1 MADFDFGQVLPR
13 PTNEQ
18 HTMSRDFLVMETCF
32 DEYQSE
38 GMSLK
43 DHNQGHALPGYDANY
58 KALEDEYWRCLVNVR
73 IAAEKAAAADT
84 AATRANTLWQTIKAW
99 WEGASGFKAVAE
111 AKLAE
116 WTTYFT
122 DTISAGWDSLRQDLL
137 DAIQSALNAAANAN
151 DTADHPNYV
160 GEDYYVYKWNKATK
174 TYNKTTI
181 FLKGEGFHISKV
193 FASIAAMTAY
203 SGPEVKEGNFFLI
216 NTNDV
221 ENPDNAKL
229 YIVNEQLQP
238 EFLVDMSGAIG
249 FTGKT
254 PQISIGVVTTSAA
267 GTQAEAT
274 LSPDGTDDDGN
285 PKYKLNFSIPQ
296 GIKGDKG
303 DNLDL
308 ESLTEEEKEAFIATI
323 LSELAEV
330 SQADAAAIFSGYEFS
345 TTDND

>member
-1 MADFDFGQVLPR
+1 MADFDFGQILPR
-13 PTNEQ
+13 PTNALYSS
-18 HTMSRDFLVMETCF
+18 SRDYLVMETCY
-32 DEYQSE
+32 DDYQSE
-38 GMSLK
+38 WMSLT
-43 DHNQGHALPGYDANY
+43 DHNQGHPLPGCDSNLMAI
-58 KALEDEYWRCLVNVR
+58 EDDYWRCLVNVR
-73 IAAEKAAAADT
+73 IAAEKAAAADA

-137 DAIQSALNAAANAN
+137 DAIQSALDAADNAN

-160 GEDYYVYKWNKATK
+160 GEDYYVYKWDKATK

-193 FASIAAMTAY
+193 FASITAMSAY

-229 YIVNEQLQP
+229 YIVNDQLQP

-254 PQISIGVVTTSAA
+254 PQISIGIVTTTAA
-267 GTQAEAT
+267 DSPAEAT

-285 PKYKLNFSIPQ
+285 PKYLLNFSIPR

-303 DNLDL
+303 DDLDL
-308 ESLTEEEKEAFIATI
+308 TSLSQEELDEFTSTI
-323 LSELAEV
+323 LSRLVEV
-330 SQADAAAIFSGYEFS
+330 PESDAHAVWRDYEFS
-345 TTDND
+345 TSDE